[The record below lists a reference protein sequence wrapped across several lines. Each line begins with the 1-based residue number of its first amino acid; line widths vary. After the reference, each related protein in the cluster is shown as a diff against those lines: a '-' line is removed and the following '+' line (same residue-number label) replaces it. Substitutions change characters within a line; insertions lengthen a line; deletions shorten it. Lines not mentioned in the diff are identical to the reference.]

1 MYRKVML
8 LILIFFVTA
17 TLTSCYDANEVDD
30 MSYVLTIGID
40 RGVTDTLRL
49 TLQFPSMQG
58 QTGGASA
65 SGGGGGSGGGSGYD
79 TVTIDVPSFFTG
91 LNMLNS
97 TLPRKL
103 NFEHTKF
110 IVFSE
115 EIARSGDMGEYLAPL
130 VRYRQIRK
138 TSHVIVSKGA
148 AMDFV
153 NANKPYIGTT
163 LSKTMEIM
171 MLEPDNTGLFPHAT
185 LNDLYDGIKSTY
197 RQSVAILGA
206 VNNFKNLRQE
216 GSKDDSGFKNGGEYY
231 AGQLPRRGGND
242 MELLGCAV
250 FDGDKM
256 VGELSGEENRLM
268 LMASG
273 KFKRGY
279 FTLQDPKSPKYVVP
293 LDVRQAK
300 PPEVNVNIEGDKPVI
315 HLKLNLN
322 AEILAIQSRIDYES
336 PELKPVLEEAF
347 RKEIKDEMDG
357 LIEKCKKLKTDV
369 FGFGD
374 KAVEQFATVPE
385 WEKFNWLK
393 KFENA
398 TVTTEVE
405 FKIIRTGTMLK
416 NSPVISAEGKE

>member
-8 LILIFFVTA
+8 LMLIFIIA
-17 TLTSCYDANEVDD
+17 TILTSCYDANEIDD
-30 MSYVLTIGID
+30 MSYVLTIGMD

-49 TLQFPSMQG
+49 TLQFPTMQG
-58 QTGGASA
+58 QTGGAGA
-65 SGGGGGSGGGSGYD
+65 SGSNGSSGGSGYD
-79 TVTIDVPSFFTG
+79 TITMDVPSFFTG
-91 LNMLNS
+91 LNMINS
-97 TLPRKL
+97 TLHRKL

-115 EIARSGDMGEYLAPL
+115 ELARGGDVGEYLAPL

-138 TSHVIVSKGA
+138 TTHVIVSKES

-153 NANKPYIGTT
+153 NANKPFIGTT

-171 MLEPDNTGLFPHAT
+171 LIEPDNTGLFTHVT

-206 VNNFKNLRQE
+206 VNKFENLKQD
-216 GSKDDSGFKNGGEYY
+216 GSKSDGKFKNGGEYY
-231 AGQLPRRGGND
+231 AGQLPRRGGSEI
-242 MELLGCAV
+242 ELLGSAV

-256 VGELSGEENRLM
+256 VGELDGEENRLM
-268 LMASG
+268 LMANG
-273 KFKRGY
+273 KFKRGF
-279 FTLQDPKSPKYVVP
+279 FTLQDPKSSKYVVP
-293 LDVRQAK
+293 LDVLQAK
-300 PPEVNVNIEGDKPVI
+300 APEVNVKIEGDRPLI
-315 HLKLNLN
+315 YLKLNLN

-336 PELKPVLEEAF
+336 LELKPVLEEAF
-347 RKEIKDEMDG
+347 RKKIKDEMDR
-357 LIEKCKKLKTDV
+357 LIEKCRNLKADV

-416 NSPVISAEGKE
+416 NSPVISTEGKE